1 MVETRTLAIL
11 STIHWKKK
19 QSVITFLI
27 IFLGLVFTFFGI
39 LYNYFYDILFSICLG
54 LFIGGIIMSIL
65 STFLAEMSTH
75 DLQNIDHLDHIDH
88 ADLGHVDHVDH
99 IDHADIGHVD
109 HFDHLDHADLGHA
122 DHIDHIDHTDL
133 GYIDHV
139 DHLDHID
146 HTDLGHMDHVDHI
159 DDTGD
164 SNIFNDT
171 TPAPFMLLFST
182 SLLIF
187 GIVGILFYYI
197 FDIEVKFLVYF
208 ATLSVT
214 YLFTKLIS
222 ITWKKIAKSRFYNIS
237 STQNLIGQKGI
248 IVLDVDRRGG
258 VIKIPS
264 NNPMKFERMHVKPI
278 NPDSSFEKGD
288 EVYICD
294 IKDGFLLVDNK
305 VNSIRYR

>member
-1 MVETRTLAIL
+1 METRTLSKL
-11 STIHWKKK
+11 PTIHWKKK

-27 IFLGLVFTFFGI
+27 IFLGLIFTFFGS
-39 LYNYFYDILFSICLG
+39 LYNYIYDILFSICLG
-54 LFIGGIIMSIL
+54 LFIGGILMSVI
-65 STFLAEMSTH
+65 STFLAELSTH

-88 ADLGHVDHVDH
+88 ADLGHVDYGDH
-99 IDHADIGHVD
+99 I
-109 HFDHLDHADLGHA
+109 

-133 GYIDHV
+133 G
-139 DHLDHID
+139 
-146 HTDLGHMDHVDHI
+146 HTDHVDHI
-159 DDTGD
+159 DHIDHPDNVDHVDHFDDTGD
-164 SNIFNDT
+164 SNVFNDT

-187 GIVGILFYYI
+187 GIAGILFYYL
-197 FDIEVKFLVYF
+197 FAIEVKFLLFF
-208 ATLSVT
+208 ATLAVT
-214 YLFTKLIS
+214 YLFTKIMS

-237 STQNLIGQKGI
+237 STQNLIGQKGV

-264 NNPMKFERMHVKPI
+264 NTPMKFERIHVKPI

-305 VNSIRYR
+305 INSIRYRMR